1 MNLKNSGII
10 LAIASKNNL
19 ADVKNFFRKKSKEM
33 ILKFNDFSAY
43 EINWED
49 KYKSLIKISKKLN
62 LGLDS
67 FIFIDDSRFECDM
80 IKKFL
85 PQVDVICLG
94 NKPEKIS
101 TIINTIKGL
110 DYFNITKED
119 LIRSKFY
126 ASEVKRNI
134 LLNENNKNNY
144 LNSLKLKINISK
156 MKIGNLDRVIQLINR
171 TNQFNLTTKRYK
183 EENILNFLKDKNID
197 IFVVNL
203 SDKFGNYGLIS
214 IFILK
219 KKNKEVTIDTLLI
232 SCRALGRKVENFI
245 IFYIENYALKNKM
258 NLVKGLYFKTNKNEI
273 VKNLYLN
280 FKYIKKKNFFEK
292 KITKKNLYKENL
304 PFKTL

>member
-1 MNLKNSGII
+1 
-10 LAIASKNNL
+10 
-19 ADVKNFFRKKSKEM
+19 M

-85 PQVDVICLG
+85 PQVAVICLG

-119 LIRSKFY
+119 LIRTKFY

-134 LLNENNKNNY
+134 LLNEINKNNF
-144 LNSLKLKINISK
+144 LNFLKLKINISK

-232 SCRALGRKVENFI
+232 S
-245 IFYIENYALKNKM
+245 
-258 NLVKGLYFKTNKNEI
+258 
-273 VKNLYLN
+273 
-280 FKYIKKKNFFEK
+280 
-292 KITKKNLYKENL
+292 
-304 PFKTL
+304 

>member
-1 MNLKNSGII
+1 
-10 LAIASKNNL
+10 
-19 ADVKNFFRKKSKEM
+19 
-33 ILKFNDFSAY
+33 
-43 EINWED
+43 
-49 KYKSLIKISKKLN
+49 
-62 LGLDS
+62 
-67 FIFIDDSRFECDM
+67 M

-219 KKNKEVTIDTLLI
+219 KKI
-232 SCRALGRKVENFI
+232 RK
-245 IFYIENYALKNKM
+245 
-258 NLVKGLYFKTNKNEI
+258 
-273 VKNLYLN
+273 
-280 FKYIKKKNFFEK
+280 
-292 KITKKNLYKENL
+292 
-304 PFKTL
+304 